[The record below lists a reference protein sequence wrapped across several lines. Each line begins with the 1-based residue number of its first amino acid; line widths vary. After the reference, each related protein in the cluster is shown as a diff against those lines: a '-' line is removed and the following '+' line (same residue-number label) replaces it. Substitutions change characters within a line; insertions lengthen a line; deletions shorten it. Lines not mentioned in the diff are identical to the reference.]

1 MLPKGLPR
9 VQSAS
14 PCVGFEQRRSRRE
27 GGGELEIR
35 DKRRSRSADSA
46 AEQRARVDLGVQ

>member
-27 GGGELEIR
+27 GGGELEIG